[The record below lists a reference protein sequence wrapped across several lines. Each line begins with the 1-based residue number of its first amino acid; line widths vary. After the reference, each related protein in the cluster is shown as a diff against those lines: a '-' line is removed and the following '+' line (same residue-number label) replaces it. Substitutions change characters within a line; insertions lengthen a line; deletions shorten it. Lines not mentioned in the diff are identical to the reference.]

1 MSQQL
6 TVPQAKTSFTKQ
18 SVNDI
23 MNAYNSQ
30 SKIQLYDD
38 SSASTGNGLDGVKGR
53 DIPLSALRPKEPQS
67 YDNEGRPVFSVS
79 KSRVAQDAQAAQ
91 DIMKA
96 YNRMR
101 GVDEANE
108 GEEMLN
114 LPSTTARRGRDLSGV
129 VRREA
134 EYMED
139 MPDDD
144 EGLLDVL
151 ALAIKNAKANLE
163 MLMSLYAALSGET
176 DKDDDPYDDADEDV
190 PLIPEDE
197 D

>member
-38 SSASTGNGLDGVKGR
+38 SSASTGQGLDGVKGR
-53 DIPLSALRPKEPQS
+53 DIPLSALRPKQAQA

-79 KSRVAQDAQAAQ
+79 KSRIAQDAQAAQ

-96 YNRMR
+96 YRQMK
-101 GVDEANE
+101 GIDESDDD
-108 GEEMLN
+108 EETID
-114 LPSTTARRGRDLSGV
+114 LPQTTVRRGRDLSGV

-144 EGLLDVL
+144 EGLLEVL

>member
-53 DIPLSALRPKEPQS
+53 DIPLSALRPKQPQS
-67 YDNEGRPVFSVS
+67 YDGEGKPVFSVS
-79 KSRVAQDAQAAQ
+79 KSRIAQDAQAAK

-101 GVDEANE
+101 GVDEADD

-144 EGLLDVL
+144 EGLLEVL

-176 DKDDDPYDDADEDV
+176 DKDDDPYDDVDGDV
-190 PLIPEDE
+190 PLIPEEE

>member
-1 MSQQL
+1 
-6 TVPQAKTSFTKQ
+6 
-18 SVNDI
+18 
-23 MNAYNSQ
+23 
-30 SKIQLYDD
+30 
-38 SSASTGNGLDGVKGR
+38 
-53 DIPLSALRPKEPQS
+53 
-67 YDNEGRPVFSVS
+67 
-79 KSRVAQDAQAAQ
+79 
-91 DIMKA
+91 MKA
-96 YNRMR
+96 YRQMK
-101 GVDEANE
+101 GIDESDDD
-108 GEEMLN
+108 EETID
-114 LPSTTARRGRDLSGV
+114 LPQTTVRRGRDLSGV

-144 EGLLDVL
+144 EGLLEVL

>member
-38 SSASTGNGLDGVKGR
+38 SSASTGQGLDGVKGR
-53 DIPLSALRPKEPQS
+53 DIPLSALRPKQAQA

-79 KSRVAQDAQAAQ
+79 KSRIAQDAQAAQ

-96 YNRMR
+96 YRQMK
-101 GVDEANE
+101 GIDESDD
-108 GEEMLN
+108 GEETID
-114 LPSTTARRGRDLSGV
+114 LPQTTVRRGRDLSGV
-129 VRREA
+129 VMREA

-144 EGLLDVL
+144 EGLLEVL

-163 MLMSLYAALSGET
+163 MLMSLYAALSGDT
-176 DKDDDPYDDADEDV
+176 VSDDEYMEEEPP
-190 PLIPEDE
+190 PLIKED

>member
-1 MSQQL
+1 
-6 TVPQAKTSFTKQ
+6 
-18 SVNDI
+18 

-38 SSASTGNGLDGVKGR
+38 SSASTGQGLDGVKGR
-53 DIPLSALRPKEPQS
+53 DIPLSALRPKQAQA

-79 KSRVAQDAQAAQ
+79 KSRIAQDAQAAQ

-96 YNRMR
+96 YRQMK
-101 GVDEANE
+101 GIDESDDD
-108 GEEMLN
+108 EETID
-114 LPSTTARRGRDLSGV
+114 LPQTTVRRGRDLSGV

-144 EGLLDVL
+144 EGLLEVL